1 MKYMLQIAL
10 GLVLTVY
17 TLPFSILAALKA
29 LYLWDIKLF
38 NKSSALLIDAIYEL
52 VD

>member
-1 MKYMLQIAL
+1 MLQIAL

-17 TLPFSILAALKA
+17 TLPFTILAALKA

-38 NKSSALLIDAIYEL
+38 NKSFELLLDAISEL
-52 VD
+52 VG